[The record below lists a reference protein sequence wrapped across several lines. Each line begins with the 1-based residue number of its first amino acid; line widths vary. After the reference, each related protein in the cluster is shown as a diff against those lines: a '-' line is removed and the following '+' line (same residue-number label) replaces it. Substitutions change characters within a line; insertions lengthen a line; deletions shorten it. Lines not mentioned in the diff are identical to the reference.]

1 MFVVIFV
8 ASIAAVIMFH
18 EFGHYATAKLFGMKT
33 ERFFFGFGPTLWS
46 FRPKETEYGIK
57 AIPAGGFVKIAGM
70 SRYEE
75 VDPADHGRLFYER
88 PAWQRVIVLSA
99 GSFTHFL
106 VAFALIFAAL
116 AFVGVPTD
124 EGSNQVAAVEPD
136 SPADRA
142 GFAAGDFIVAIDGT
156 DTPDFE
162 AVRAIVGDSGG
173 ETLDFTVRRDAS
185 ELSIQAE
192 IASENPEGETR
203 GFLGIRPSPVIDRSS
218 IGEAIAGTFS
228 GDYSVLRLT
237 GLTLSGLGRA
247 FSPDALS
254 DFFGSVGS
262 QEPRSLSDEGPSSLV
277 GAGQIVNQVGTA
289 GDIFGVLTILASLN
303 IVLGTL
309 NMLPLPPLDGGH
321 VAVLAVEEGVNATR
335 RMRGNRERWHL
346 DPSVITPIAV
356 AVILFFAVLSF
367 TAIYVDITN
376 PITDALQ

>member
-8 ASIAAVIMFH
+8 ASIAAAIMFH

-57 AIPAGGFVKIAGM
+57 AIPAGGFVKISGM

-75 VDPADHGRLFYER
+75 VDPADTGRLFYER

-99 GSFTHFL
+99 GSATHFL
-106 VAFALIFAAL
+106 VAFALIFSAL

-124 EGSNQVAAVEPD
+124 VASNRVAAVEPD
-136 SPADRA
+136 SPADQA
-142 GFAAGDFIVAIDGT
+142 GFAAGDVIVAIDGT

-162 AVRAIVGDSGG
+162 AVRTIVSASEGQ
-173 ETLDFTVRRDAS
+173 TLDFTVRRGTD
-185 ELSIQAE
+185 ELRLQAE
-192 IASENPEGETR
+192 IVSRTLEGEVR
-203 GFLGIRPSPVIDRSS
+203 GFLGIRPAPVIDRSS
-218 IGEAIAGTFS
+218 VGEAISGSFS

-254 DFFGSVGS
+254 DFFSSVGS
-262 QEPRSLSDEGPSSLV
+262 EEPRSITDEGPSSLV

-321 VAVLAVEEGVNATR
+321 VAVLAIEEGVNATR
-335 RMRGNRERWHL
+335 RLRGNRKPWHL
-346 DPSVITPIAV
+346 DPSIVTPIAV